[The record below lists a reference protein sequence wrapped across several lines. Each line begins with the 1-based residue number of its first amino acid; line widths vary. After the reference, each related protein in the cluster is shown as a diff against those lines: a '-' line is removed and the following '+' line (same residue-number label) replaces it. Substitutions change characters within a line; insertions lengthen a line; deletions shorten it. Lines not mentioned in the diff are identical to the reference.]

1 MSILDRMRRDRSIPR
16 DATFRITQAGTDK
29 LQEYNSSP
37 ESRILVALETH
48 GSSNAAEL
56 AVASG
61 LSQGKVERLI
71 PQLVKAQYVQ
81 YAGATSELD

>member
-1 MSILDRMRRDRSIPR
+1 MSILDMMHRGRGIPK

-56 AVASG
+56 SVASG
-61 LSQGKVERLI
+61 LSQGQVERLI
-71 PQLVKAQYVQ
+71 PKLVKAQYVQ
-81 YAGATSELD
+81 YAGATSEFD